1 MTHYSLEKNYQK
13 IVQLDSCLICSCT
26 LEGKP
31 DSADYFKIPEKFR
44 TAENYEMI
52 EETPFLQ
59 NSVNDTIVRGTVLE
73 GESNFRQYNRVK
85 KDTITKFALMH
96 GIGAAEDL
104 SRLTRG
110 LTRRTI
116 LKSYR
121 YSSSFMDRS

>member
-1 MTHYSLEKNYQK
+1 
-13 IVQLDSCLICSCT
+13 
-26 LEGKP
+26 
-31 DSADYFKIPEKFR
+31 
-44 TAENYEMI
+44 MI

-59 NSVNDTIVRGTVLE
+59 NSVNDTIVRGTVLQ

-116 LKSYR
+116 LKSCTTDTQVLSWIDPDNTR
-121 YSSSFMDRS
+121 AHLLIAKGSISHSYSYDSFQFVHEIASTFSSCFMCQLYLL

>member
-1 MTHYSLEKNYQK
+1 MDEEAAATSSKPVKPPKKNK
-13 IVQLDSCLICSCT
+13 EPLAKRRCVQETTSSAST
-26 LEGKP
+26 LVGKP

-59 NSVNDTIVRGTVLE
+59 NSVNDTIVRGTVLQ

-85 KDTITKFALMH
+85 KDAITKFALMH

-104 SRLTRG
+104 SRLTRE
-110 LTRRTI
+110 L
-116 LKSYR
+116 
-121 YSSSFMDRS
+121 F